1 MMRKNIKR
9 GAIFSALAVVAF
21 FALYLALLA
30 TAILEAPSDVI
41 GWVAVILAGSVFVAI
56 IVGVLLA
63 LFQRLKEIDG
73 GEEED
78 ARKY

>member
-21 FALYLALLA
+21 FALYLVLLA

-63 LFQRLKEIDG
+63 LSQRLKEIDG

>member
-1 MMRKNIKR
+1 MRKNIKR

-30 TAILEAPSDVI
+30 TAIPEAPSDVI
-41 GWVAVILAGSVFVAI
+41 GWVAVILAGGVFVAI

-63 LFQRLKEIDG
+63 LSQRLKEIDG

>member
-1 MMRKNIKR
+1 MRKNIKR

-41 GWVAVILAGSVFVAI
+41 GWVAVILVGSVFVAI

-63 LFQRLKEIDG
+63 LSQRLKEIDG

>member
-1 MMRKNIKR
+1 MQKNIKR

-21 FALYLALLA
+21 FALYLVLLA

-63 LFQRLKEIDG
+63 LSQRLKEIDG

>member
-1 MMRKNIKR
+1 MRKNIKR

-30 TAILEAPSDVI
+30 TAILEAPSDVV

-63 LFQRLKEIDG
+63 LSQRLKEIDG

>member
-1 MMRKNIKR
+1 MRKNIKR

-41 GWVAVILAGSVFVAI
+41 GWVAVSLAGSVFVAI

-63 LFQRLKEIDG
+63 LSQRLKEIDG

>member
-1 MMRKNIKR
+1 MRKNIKR

-21 FALYLALLA
+21 FLIYLALLA
-30 TAILEAPSDVI
+30 TAILEAPEDVI
-41 GWVAVILAGSVFVAI
+41 GWLAVVLAGSIFVAM

-63 LFQRLKEIDG
+63 LSQRLKEIDK

-78 ARKY
+78 AKKY

>member
-1 MMRKNIKR
+1 MRKNIKR
-9 GAIFSALAVVAF
+9 GAIFSALAVVLF
-21 FALYLALLA
+21 FALYLVLLA

-63 LFQRLKEIDG
+63 LSQRLKEIDG

>member
-1 MMRKNIKR
+1 MRKNIKR

-41 GWVAVILAGSVFVAI
+41 GWVAVILAGSVFVAM
-56 IVGVLLA
+56 IVGVLMA
-63 LFQRLKEIDG
+63 LSQRLKEIDG

>member
-9 GAIFSALAVVAF
+9 GAIFSALAVVAC
-21 FALYLALLA
+21 FALYLVLLA

-63 LFQRLKEIDG
+63 LSQRLKEIDG

>member
-1 MMRKNIKR
+1 MRKNIKR

-41 GWVAVILAGSVFVAI
+41 GWVAVILAGSVCVAI

-63 LFQRLKEIDG
+63 LSQRLKEIDG

>member
-1 MMRKNIKR
+1 MRKNIKR

-30 TAILEAPSDVI
+30 TAILEAPSDVM

-63 LFQRLKEIDG
+63 LSQRLKEIDG

>member
-1 MMRKNIKR
+1 MRKNIKR

-41 GWVAVILAGSVFVAI
+41 GWVAVILAGSVFAAI

-63 LFQRLKEIDG
+63 LSHRLKEIDG

>member
-63 LFQRLKEIDG
+63 LSQRLKEING

>member
-1 MMRKNIKR
+1 MRKNIKR
-9 GAIFSALAVVAF
+9 GAFFSALAVVAF

-63 LFQRLKEIDG
+63 LSQRLKEIDG

>member
-1 MMRKNIKR
+1 MRKNIKR

-21 FALYLALLA
+21 FLLYLLLLA
-30 TAILEAPSDVI
+30 TAILEAPQDVI
-41 GWVAVILAGSVFVAI
+41 GWLAVVVAGSVFVAM

-63 LFQRLKEIDG
+63 LSQRLKEIDK

>member
-1 MMRKNIKR
+1 MRKNIKR

-63 LFQRLKEIDG
+63 LSQRLKENDG

>member
-1 MMRKNIKR
+1 MRKNIKR

-41 GWVAVILAGSVFVAI
+41 GWVAVILAGSVFAAI

-63 LFQRLKEIDG
+63 LSQRLKEIDG

>member
-1 MMRKNIKR
+1 MRKNIKS

-63 LFQRLKEIDG
+63 LSQRLKEIDG